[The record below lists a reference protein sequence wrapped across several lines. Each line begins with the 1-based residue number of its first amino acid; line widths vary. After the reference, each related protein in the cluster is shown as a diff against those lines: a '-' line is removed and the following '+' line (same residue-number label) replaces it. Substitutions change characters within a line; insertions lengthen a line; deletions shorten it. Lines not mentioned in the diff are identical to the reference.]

1 MSKISRYLAESRNEL
16 FNKVSWPT
24 WSELQ
29 SSAWVVLASAIIIAL
44 LVFVLDFVFEF
55 GMTQIYDLFK

>member
-1 MSKISRYLAESRNEL
+1 MSKISNYLTESRNEL

-29 SSAWVVLASAIIIAL
+29 NSAWVVMASAIIIAL
-44 LVFVLDFVFEF
+44 VVFVLDFVFEF
-55 GMTQIYDLFK
+55 GMTMLYDLFK

>member
-1 MSKISRYLAESRNEL
+1 MRKISRYLAEGRNEL